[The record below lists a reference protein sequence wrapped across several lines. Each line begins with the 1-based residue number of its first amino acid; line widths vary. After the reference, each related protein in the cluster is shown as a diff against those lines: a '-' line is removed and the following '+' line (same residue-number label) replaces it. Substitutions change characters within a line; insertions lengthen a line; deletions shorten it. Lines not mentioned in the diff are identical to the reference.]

1 MNNKF
6 ISNSVNFIFAFCW
19 LIFFSV
25 FAFEIFNSFFGRP
38 AYYISNPANIL
49 KHRQIYFAIVI
60 AYGIAFAFLY
70 RSFFFKQATLAKR
83 AGLPFPLPWLAAAGT
98 MCIIFWNSTGTK
110 TLKRKIRSKFNPFRQ
125 KRLFGAFVVFIHF
138 LRPLF
143 TGNWMLW
150 YRDNTATRL
159 WSWANR

>member
-83 AGLPFPLPWLAAAGT
+83 AGLLAVSLT
-98 MCIIFWNSTGTK
+98 MVGGCWYYVLNF
-110 TLKRKIRSKFNPFRQ
+110 LKFY
-125 KRLFGAFVVFIHF
+125 
-138 LRPLF
+138 
-143 TGNWMLW
+143 W
-150 YRDNTATRL
+150 Y
-159 WSWANR
+159 

>member
-6 ISNSVNFIFAFCW
+6 TSNSVNFIFAFCW

-83 AGLPFPLPWLAAAGT
+83 SGLLAVSLT
-98 MCIIFWNSTGTK
+98 MVGGCWYYVHNF
-110 TLKRKIRSKFNPFRQ
+110 LKFY
-125 KRLFGAFVVFIHF
+125 
-138 LRPLF
+138 
-143 TGNWMLW
+143 W
-150 YRDNTATRL
+150 Y
-159 WSWANR
+159 